1 MTDLN
6 PSFPNDAC
14 PPNMPSGSIP
24 VLTTVLPELSVSQA
38 LRDALDSI
46 AQKKADWMSLESH
59 LLHALRPE
67 MERLTTELVR
77 AGLREAWRKHS
88 NPMD

>member
-6 PSFPNDAC
+6 PSVPSDSC
-14 PPNMPSGSIP
+14 PPSMPSGSIP
-24 VLTTVLPELSVSQA
+24 VLTTVMSEVAVSQA
-38 LRDALDSI
+38 LRDALDAR
-46 AQKKADWMSLESH
+46 AQRKADWMSLESH

-77 AGLREAWRKHS
+77 ASLLEAWRKHA
-88 NPMD
+88 NGLD

>member
-6 PSFPNDAC
+6 PSVLSGSC

-24 VLTTVLPELSVSQA
+24 VLTTVMPQVSDSQA
-38 LRDALDSI
+38 LRDALDSL

-67 MERLTTELVR
+67 MERLATELVR

-88 NPMD
+88 DPMA

>member
-6 PSFPNDAC
+6 SSVPSDSC

-24 VLTTVLPELSVSQA
+24 VLTTVMSEVAVSQA
-38 LRDALDSI
+38 LRDALDAR

-77 AGLREAWRKHS
+77 ASLREAWRKHA
-88 NPMD
+88 NGLD